1 MQVVVLAGGQSPERN
16 VSLVTGKAVHNA
28 LVDLGHQVTVIDPD
42 ASLPHVLWQQR
53 QAGCEFVWIALHGPG
68 GEDGTVQAMLDWL
81 GLPYQGSGALASAL
95 AMDKW
100 VTKQIWQAAG
110 LATPAWLG
118 WQPGDWLTWAEAV
131 EQLGS
136 PVVIKPVAGGSTFG
150 ITIARD
156 RASFNAGLALAAQY
170 SDRAI
175 IEQFIPGSEI
185 TASVLDGQALPLI
198 EIVPAQGDFYDYEAK
213 YAPGGCRHLLPPRL
227 SETAQVA
234 IQSLSVAAYQ
244 ALHCQGLARADLRID
259 AAARAWLLEMNTLP
273 GMTPTS
279 LCPDA
284 AAALGWSFSD
294 LVAKQL
300 AQGLRRP
307 QVLMAGSTAA
317 R

>member
-28 LVDLGHQVTVIDPD
+28 LVDLGHQVTVVDPD
-42 ASLPHVLWQQR
+42 ASLPQVLWQHK
-53 QAGCEFVWIALHGPG
+53 QAGCEFIWIALHGPG

-100 VTKQIWQAAG
+100 VTKQIWQAAD

-118 WQPGDWLTWAEAV
+118 WRPGDQLTWTEAAP
-131 EQLGS
+131 QLGT
-136 PVVIKPVAGGSTFG
+136 PVVIKPVSGGSTFG

-156 RASFNAGLALAAQY
+156 AVSFEAGLALAAQY
-170 SDRAI
+170 SERVI
-175 IEQFIPGSEI
+175 VEQFIPGTEI
-185 TASVLDGQALPLI
+185 TASVLDGLALPLI
-198 EIVPAQGDFYDYEAK
+198 EIIPAQGDFYDYEAK

-227 SETAQVA
+227 SEAAQTA
-234 IQSLSVAAYQ
+234 IQALSVAAYT
-244 ALHCQGLARADLRID
+244 ALHCQGLARADLRLD
-259 AAARAWLLEMNTLP
+259 ATGQPWLLEMNTLP

-284 AAALGWSFSD
+284 AAALGWTFSD
-294 LVAKQL
+294 LVAKQVT
-300 AQGLRRP
+300 QGLRRFQQQP
-307 QVLMAGSTAA
+307 LTVAS
-317 R
+317 